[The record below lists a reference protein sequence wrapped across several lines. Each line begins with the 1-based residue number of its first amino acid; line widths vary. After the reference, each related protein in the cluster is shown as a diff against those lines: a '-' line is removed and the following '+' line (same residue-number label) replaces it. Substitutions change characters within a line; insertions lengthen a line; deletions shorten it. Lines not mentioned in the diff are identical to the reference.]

1 LRIEFGFLL
10 YQPLWNPPDRLNHT
24 AHFPGNAMSIKLYV
38 GNLDYQISNDGL
50 EKLFAQAG
58 KIESARVITTIAGN
72 PRGFGFVEMSS
83 REEGAAAI
91 AQFNGREINGR
102 RLIVNEEEPPMTRA
116 AGMSFGGNGR
126 RKEKSYAASSAIS

>member
-1 LRIEFGFLL
+1 
-10 YQPLWNPPDRLNHT
+10 
-24 AHFPGNAMSIKLYV
+24 MSMKLYV

-50 EKLFAQAG
+50 EQLFAQAG

-91 AQFNGREINGR
+91 AQFNGIEINGR
-102 RLIVNEEEPPMTRA
+102 RLIVNEEEPPITRA
-116 AGMSFGGNGR
+116 AGVSFGGNAR
-126 RKEKSYAASSAIS
+126 QKEKSYATSSAIS

>member
-1 LRIEFGFLL
+1 
-10 YQPLWNPPDRLNHT
+10 
-24 AHFPGNAMSIKLYV
+24 MSMKLYV

-50 EKLFAQAG
+50 EQLFAQAG
-58 KIESARVITTIAGN
+58 KIESARVIATIAGN

-116 AGMSFGGNGR
+116 AGISFGGPGR
-126 RKEKSYAASSAIS
+126 RKEKSYAASSAISWHQD

>member
-1 LRIEFGFLL
+1 
-10 YQPLWNPPDRLNHT
+10 
-24 AHFPGNAMSIKLYV
+24 MKLYV
-38 GNLDYQISNDGL
+38 GNLGYQISNDGL
-50 EKLFAQAG
+50 EQLFAQAG

-116 AGMSFGGNGR
+116 TGVSFGGNGR
-126 RKEKSYAASSAIS
+126 QKEKSYAASSAIN

>member
-1 LRIEFGFLL
+1 
-10 YQPLWNPPDRLNHT
+10 
-24 AHFPGNAMSIKLYV
+24 MSMKLYV
-38 GNLDYQISNDGL
+38 GNLGYQISNDGL
-50 EKLFAQAG
+50 EQLFAQAG

-91 AQFNGREINGR
+91 AQFNGKEINGR

-116 AGMSFGGNGR
+116 AGVSFGGNR
-126 RKEKSYAASSAIS
+126 RQKEKSYAASSAIS

>member
-1 LRIEFGFLL
+1 
-10 YQPLWNPPDRLNHT
+10 
-24 AHFPGNAMSIKLYV
+24 MSMKLYV
-38 GNLDYQISNDGL
+38 GNLDYQISNYGL
-50 EKLFAQAG
+50 EQLFAKAG
-58 KIESARVITTIAGN
+58 KIESARVVTTIAGN

-116 AGMSFGGNGR
+116 AGVSFGANGK
-126 RKEKSYAASSAIS
+126 RKERNYAANHAIS

>member
-1 LRIEFGFLL
+1 
-10 YQPLWNPPDRLNHT
+10 
-24 AHFPGNAMSIKLYV
+24 MKLYV

-50 EKLFAQAG
+50 EQLFAQAG
-58 KIESARVITTIAGN
+58 KIESARVVTTIAGN

-83 REEGAAAI
+83 REEGAEAI

-116 AGMSFGGNGR
+116 AGVSFGGNGR
-126 RKEKSYAASSAIS
+126 RKEKSYAASRAIS

>member
-1 LRIEFGFLL
+1 
-10 YQPLWNPPDRLNHT
+10 
-24 AHFPGNAMSIKLYV
+24 MSMKLYV

-50 EKLFAQAG
+50 ERLFAHVG
-58 KIESARVITTIAGN
+58 KIESAQVVTTIAGN

-91 AQFNGREINGR
+91 AQFNGKEINGR

-116 AGMSFGGNGR
+116 AGVSFSGNGM
-126 RKEKSYAASSAIS
+126 RKETSNAASSAIR

>member
-1 LRIEFGFLL
+1 
-10 YQPLWNPPDRLNHT
+10 
-24 AHFPGNAMSIKLYV
+24 MSIKLYV

-50 EKLFAQAG
+50 EQLFAQAG

-116 AGMSFGGNGR
+116 AGVSFGGNGR
-126 RKEKSYAASSAIS
+126 QKKKSYVASSAIS

>member
-1 LRIEFGFLL
+1 
-10 YQPLWNPPDRLNHT
+10 
-24 AHFPGNAMSIKLYV
+24 MKLYV
-38 GNLDYQISNDGL
+38 GNLGYQISNDGL
-50 EKLFAQAG
+50 EQLFAQAG

-91 AQFNGREINGR
+91 AQFNGKEINGR

-116 AGMSFGGNGR
+116 AGVSFGGNR
-126 RKEKSYAASSAIS
+126 RQKEKSYAAGSAIS